1 MKINPTLSSARTE
14 AAAIGRTFVHVRQPI
29 TSLRSSGPS
38 RGWKTFKTH
47 GETVVKLDNSIS
59 AGLESPRAP
68 GIGNKIN
75 LESFSS
81 IRAIELKTGHLRTTT
96 LSFLN
101 YHRLSSPSFFFFY
114 ISIYLSVRSRNYF
127 SISKERIV
135 YVYSYKKPLK
145 TNKFERSSI
154 DEILIG
160 EVNDLEEFNKLQE
173 ITFTING
180 LPISSENGTVSG
192 TRMKI
197 SGGWKAT
204 GYPLEAGNWI
214 IKTDVF
220 GNEL

>member
-1 MKINPTLSSARTE
+1 MGSVHRAGFPRGGIFLLDKTCNINEAMKINPTLSSARTE

-81 IRAIELKTGHLRTTT
+81 IRTIELKTGHLRTTT

-101 YHRLSSPSFFFFY
+101 YHRLSSPSFFFF
-114 ISIYLSVRSRNYF
+114 IYLFICPFDREIISRYRK
-127 SISKERIV
+127 KE
-135 YVYSYKKPLK
+135 SYM
-145 TNKFERSSI
+145 FIR
-154 DEILIG
+154 
-160 EVNDLEEFNKLQE
+160 
-173 ITFTING
+173 
-180 LPISSENGTVSG
+180 
-192 TRMKI
+192 
-197 SGGWKAT
+197 
-204 GYPLEAGNWI
+204 
-214 IKTDVF
+214 IKTH
-220 GNEL
+220 

>member
-59 AGLESPRAP
+59 ASLESPRAP

-81 IRAIELKTGHLRTTT
+81 IRTIEELKTGHLRTTT

-127 SISKERIV
+127 SISKERIYV
-135 YVYSYKKPLK
+135 YVYSY
-145 TNKFERSSI
+145 N
-154 DEILIG
+154 
-160 EVNDLEEFNKLQE
+160 N
-173 ITFTING
+173 
-180 LPISSENGTVSG
+180 
-192 TRMKI
+192 
-197 SGGWKAT
+197 
-204 GYPLEAGNWI
+204 NW
-214 IKTDVF
+214 
-220 GNEL
+220 NE